1 MAKRTLRKSRHTT
14 TSNALSFKQR
24 VQLGST
30 YAALVRG
37 DINYNDVPQ
46 WMREVNTPLK
56 QIKELAALSP
66 ISVVEEP
73 VEHKHGENCTHE

>member
-1 MAKRTLRKSRHTT
+1 MAKRSLRKSRHNNSGT
-14 TSNALSFKQR
+14 NLSFKQR

-37 DINYNDVPQ
+37 EINYNDVPQ

-56 QIKELAALSP
+56 QIKELTGAVDLTP
-66 ISVVEEP
+66 IVETPHE
-73 VEHKHGENCTHE
+73 HGEHCNHE